1 MIELQATLETRTS
14 KKGSDYE
21 VVVLKLSDNTE
32 KLVFLSPAEL
42 ELIKLYNG
50 I

>member
-1 MIELQATLETRTS
+1 MIDIQATLETRTS
-14 KKGSDYE
+14 KKGTTYE

-32 KLVFLSPAEL
+32 KLVFLNPAEL
-42 ELIKLYNG
+42 ELLKLYNG

>member
-1 MIELQATLETRTS
+1 MIEVQATLETRTS